1 MDLPAAW
8 ALHAKTMNNKN
19 VLTAKGIGKVVKSGA
34 SDLVILRDIELEIT
48 RGEAVAVV
56 GASGSGK
63 STLLAILA
71 GLDTPSAGR
80 VEIDGADLFALDVDA
95 RARLRALQVGF
106 VFQSFQLLPGYTAL
120 ENVMLP
126 LELADHPEAEKL
138 SSEILDRV
146 GLGER
151 LNHYP
156 KHLSGGEQQRVALAR
171 DWRAGELRVLAA
183 ALVIAVAS
191 VTSVAFFGDR
201 VSQALLRDAHQLLGA
216 DLALQSDHPWKAQ
229 VAEQITG
236 EGLQLAQAANFI
248 SMAFHGDRNALAGVK
263 GVTENYPLR
272 GKLRIAP
279 DVPVERGPA
288 RGTVWLE
295 ERLIS
300 SLNAPVGSRIRLG
313 RADFEVAAVLTLER
327 ARRFLALTA
336 LLAAVLA
343 GVAIALGTRRFV
355 ERHLDGCAVMRC
367 LGATQRQ
374 LVALYGLE
382 FALLGIAACAVGVVL
397 GYAAQLGIAAFLAG
411 LLQAELPPPGLLPAL
426 QGFLV
431 GLVLLLGFAL
441 PPLLQLKN
449 VPAVRVIRREGGA
462 PKGSALAA
470 YALGMGVLAALLIW
484 QAGDLTLG
492 GYVVG
497 GFTVAVLVFFAL
509 SWFFLRLL
517 TNRSLLKF
525 VKNRSVRYGVAN
537 LRRHARG
544 NAVQVASLALG
555 LTAVLLLTFT
565 RHDLVE
571 AWRRSA
577 PPDAPNRF
585 LLGVQPDQLAQVRQ
599 FLEGKGIGK
608 ADLYPMVRGRVVALN
623 GKPVSEADYTE
634 ERARRLIEREFN
646 LSYMDSL
653 PGHNQ
658 IVAGRWLDPNRDE
671 ISIEEGITKTLG
683 WKLGDELT
691 INVGGES
698 FSARIT
704 SLRKLRWD
712 SMKVNFFVIAP
723 PRLLAP
729 YPASFISAFRVEP
742 GGEEAMNE
750 LAARFPN
757 LTVVDV
763 GAAVRQAQAVI
774 DSLITAVEIV
784 FVFALLG
791 GLLVLYSA
799 LVATEDERRRE
810 AAVMRVYGASR
821 AQVTGA
827 QRAEFLA
834 MGAIAGLLA
843 TLGAAAIGQ
852 LLARRVFELDLP
864 PSLALWIAGPLA
876 GIALLSLNAWLSSR
890 KVLRVSPA
898 LTLRDSV

>member
-1 MDLPAAW
+1 MRQ
-8 ALHAKTMNNKN
+8 AL
-19 VLTAKGIGKVVKSGA
+19 
-34 SDLVILRDIELEIT
+34 R
-48 RGEAVAVV
+48 
-56 GASGSGK
+56 
-63 STLLAILA
+63 
-71 GLDTPSAGR
+71 
-80 VEIDGADLFALDVDA
+80 
-95 RARLRALQVGF
+95 
-106 VFQSFQLLPGYTAL
+106 
-120 ENVMLP
+120 ML
-126 LELADHPEAEKL
+126 
-138 SSEILDRV
+138 
-146 GLGER
+146 G
-151 LNHYP
+151 
-156 KHLSGGEQQRVALAR
+156 R

-216 DLALQSDHPWKAQ
+216 DLALQSDHPWKAR

-248 SMAFHGDRNALAGVK
+248 SMAFHDDRNALAGVK

-313 RADFEVAAVLTLER
+313 SAEFEVAAVLTLEPERSANFFNIAPRLMMNLADVPATGLIQTGSRVWYYLYAAGAPETIRTFEKSVSLERGQRVDNLESGRPEVRASIER

-374 LVALYGLE
+374 LVALYGFE
-382 FALLGIAACAVGVVL
+382 FALLGIAACAVGVAL

-449 VPAVRVIRREGGA
+449 VPAVRVIRRESGA

-470 YALGMGVLAALLIW
+470 YALGMAVLAALLIW

-509 SWFFLRLL
+509 AWFFLRLL

-585 LLGVQPDQLAQVRQ
+585 LLGVQPDQLAQVRR
-599 FLEGKGIGK
+599 FLEEKRIGK

-658 IVAGRWLDPNRDE
+658 IVAGRWFDPKSDE
-671 ISIEEGITKTLG
+671 ISVEEGIAKTLG
-683 WKLGDELT
+683 WKLGDELS

-742 GGEEAMNE
+742 GGEQALNE